1 MWLEP
6 GHSTVAWQSAHYNQT
21 VNVAV
26 LQLDCASAALEA
38 FDKGTCRTI
47 HKDAM
52 SEIELHV
59 KA

>member
-1 MWLEP
+1 MWPEH
-6 GHSTVAWQSAHYNQT
+6 GQSTVACQSAHYNQT

-38 FDKGTCRTI
+38 FDKGTCCTI
-47 HKDAM
+47 RKDAM
-52 SEIELHV
+52 PEIELHV